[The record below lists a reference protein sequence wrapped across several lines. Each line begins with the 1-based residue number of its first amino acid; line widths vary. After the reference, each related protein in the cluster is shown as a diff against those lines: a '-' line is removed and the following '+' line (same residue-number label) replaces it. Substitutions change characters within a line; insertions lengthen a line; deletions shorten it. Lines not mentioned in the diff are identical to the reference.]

1 MPNGIKV
8 TPEQLH
14 QVSSQLVRG
23 ASDINGINTQLEST
37 VSPLASEWVG
47 LAQARF
53 QELWAQWQHSARE
66 LNEALNGISQLMGQA
81 STNYA
86 DAEQAIAASFGRG

>member
-1 MPNGIKV
+1 MSMGIKV

-14 QVSSQLVRG
+14 QVSAQLVRG
-23 ASDINGINTQLEST
+23 ASDIDGINTQLESS
-37 VSPLASEWVG
+37 VAPLASEWVG
-47 LAQARF
+47 VAQARF
-53 QELWAQWQHSARE
+53 HELWAQWQRSSRE

-81 STNYA
+81 SINYA